1 MNKIVKFLSFSLLF
15 MLELLPQTSTGQSH
29 YIKLDI
35 KFSPPDTT
43 NPEINL
49 QLPTVLEGYPIYSRD
64 AVYMVNGLLDDDSKK
79 IRVTINGKNLGYMS
93 PGPILLPV
101 KLDFGENKVNF
112 NFSDKANNV
121 VSKIVTFNYD
131 PNADV
136 TPPILTLNYPFSEM
150 TRGIQVVQKDSFDSL
165 ASISGRY
172 SDQSNILGIW
182 VNGNKVDSINDG
194 SFYYPFLSGVPDTV
208 NLKIADVYG
217 NLSTY
222 DAQLEDVPDIKLE
235 ADLGQITFHALVI
248 CINSYSDP
256 SFNNLDG
263 PTRDGQNLAKV
274 LNEYY
279 NFYKSNIKI
288 LKSPTRTQIVRALDN
303 YRKRLTDNDNL
314 LIFYAGHGFID
325 KETET
330 GFWLPSDAKLDDR
343 SNWMQSSSIRDY
355 LKAINTQHTLVISD
369 ACFGGSLLREFFPDA
384 NKSINEIYKNKSR
397 KAIIS
402 GDETAPDRSVFSEY
416 LILKLK
422 DFERPYFT
430 AQDLFNRIKEPVM
443 ENSKTEQIPQYKSI
457 PFTGDEGTSG
467 DFVFVRNT
475 KKLEKK

>member
-1 MNKIVKFLSFSLLF
+1 M
-15 MLELLPQTSTGQSH
+15 P
-29 YIKLDI
+29 
-35 KFSPPDTT
+35 
-43 NPEINL
+43 
-49 QLPTVLEGYPIYSRD
+49 
-64 AVYMVNGLLDDDSKK
+64 
-79 IRVTINGKNLGYMS
+79 
-93 PGPILLPV
+93 
-101 KLDFGENKVNF
+101 
-112 NFSDKANNV
+112 
-121 VSKIVTFNYD
+121 
-131 PNADV
+131 
-136 TPPILTLNYPFSEM
+136 
-150 TRGIQVVQKDSFDSL
+150 KDSFDSL
-165 ASISGRY
+165 ASISGKY

-182 VNGNKVDSINDG
+182 VNGNRVDSISNG
-194 SFYYPFLSGVPDTV
+194 SFYYPFLSVIPDTV

-235 ADLGQITFHALVI
+235 ADLGQITFHALII

-263 PTRDGQNLAKV
+263 PIKDGQNLAKV

-279 NFYKSNIKI
+279 NFNKSNIKT
-288 LKSPTRTQIVRALDN
+288 LKNPTRVQIVRALDY
-303 YRKRLTDNDNL
+303 YRTRLTDNDNL
-314 LIFYAGHGFID
+314 LIFYAGHGILD

-330 GFWLPSDAKLDDR
+330 GFWLPSDAKVDDR
-343 SNWMQSSSIRDY
+343 SNWIQTSSIRDY
-355 LKAINTQHTLVISD
+355 IKAIKTQHTLVISD
-369 ACFGGSLLREFFPDA
+369 ACFGGALLREFFPDA
-384 NKSINEIYKNKSR
+384 NKAINEIYKNKSR

-402 GDETAPDRSVFSEY
+402 GEETAPDRSVFSEY

-430 AQDLFNRIKEPVM
+430 AQELFNRIKAPVI

>member
-1 MNKIVKFLSFSLLF
+1 MNKIIKFLLFSLLL
-15 MLELLPQTSTGQSH
+15 MLELLPQSSTGLSD

-35 KFSPPDTT
+35 KFPPPDTT

-64 AVYMVNGLLDDDSKK
+64 SVYMVNGVLTDDSKK
-79 IRVTINGKNLGYMS
+79 IRVTINGKNIGLMS

-112 NFSDKANNV
+112 NFTDKANNV
-121 VSKIVTFNYD
+121 VNKIVTFNYD
-131 PNADV
+131 PNADIN
-136 TPPILTLNYPFSEM
+136 PPILTLNYPFSEM
-150 TRGIQVVQKDSFDSL
+150 TRGIKVVSKDSFDSL
-165 ASISGRY
+165 ASISGRF

-182 VNGNKVDSINDG
+182 VNGNRVDSISNG
-194 SFYYPFLSGVPDTV
+194 SFYYPFLSVIPDTV

-235 ADLGQITFHALVI
+235 ADLGQITFHALII

-263 PTRDGQNLAKV
+263 PIKDGQNLAKV

-279 NFYKSNIKI
+279 NFNKSNIKT
-288 LKSPTRTQIVRALDN
+288 LKNPTRVQIVRALDY
-303 YRKRLTDNDNL
+303 YRTRLTDNDNL
-314 LIFYAGHGFID
+314 LIFYAGHGILD

-330 GFWLPSDAKLDDR
+330 GFWLPSDAKVDDR
-343 SNWMQSSSIRDY
+343 SNWIQTSSIRDY

-369 ACFGGSLLREFFPDA
+369 ACFGGALLREFFPDA
-384 NKSINEIYKNKSR
+384 DKSINEIYKNKSR

-430 AQDLFNRIKEPVM
+430 AQDLFTRIKQPVM